1 MRIPK
6 TRHPFPFWQLTFFP
20 KHVLILQREHKISDA
35 AKFFKSLR
43 RSFSSLRAEITYKLI
58 NTN

>member
-6 TRHPFPFWQLTFFP
+6 TRHPFPFWLLTIFP
-20 KHVLILQREHKISDA
+20 KHVLIRNIIYRMRQNLCGEA
-35 AKFFKSLR
+35 FP
-43 RSFSSLRAEITYKLI
+43 SLRAEITYKLI